1 VETSVPLLTFR
12 SYPLSVEGACHRGRS
27 LHRFSRIPCS
37 LLCNPRTC
45 FALCE
50 PQIQRSLL
58 PEATPELYGWQLAAH
73 YKLPREVGSDFYD
86 FLELEV

>member
-1 VETSVPLLTFR
+1 LRVHVT
-12 SYPLSVEGACHRGRS
+12 EGAVFTDSRES
-27 LHRFSRIPCS
+27 LVVCS
-37 LLCNPRTC
+37 RTC
-45 FALCE
+45 LALCE

>member
-1 VETSVPLLTFR
+1 LRVHVT
-12 SYPLSVEGACHRGRS
+12 EGAAFTDPRQS
-27 LHRFSRIPCS
+27 LVVCS
-37 LLCNPRTC
+37 RTC

-58 PEATPELYGWQLAAH
+58 PEATSELYGWQLVAH
-73 YKLPREVGSDFYD
+73 YKLAREVGNDFYD